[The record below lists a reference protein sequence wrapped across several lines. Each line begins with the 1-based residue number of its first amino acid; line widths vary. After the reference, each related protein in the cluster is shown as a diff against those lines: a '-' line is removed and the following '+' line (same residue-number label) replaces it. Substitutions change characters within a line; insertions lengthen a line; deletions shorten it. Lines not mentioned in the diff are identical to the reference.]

1 MPPDHFV
8 EVRKTPL
15 VIDATFF
22 SRTSGMLVF
31 RSPTLKKNLIWYE
44 IESEK
49 VEDYVMGVMEL
60 SALEFEITGATVDG
74 KPGALK
80 RLERF
85 GLPVQMCHFHMLSIV
100 TRYTT
105 KRPRLPAAQE
115 LRQLTKLLGTSE
127 KHQLL
132 THGIGK

>member
-1 MPPDHFV
+1 
-8 EVRKTPL
+8 
-15 VIDATFF
+15 
-22 SRTSGMLVF
+22 MLVF